1 METRTLVMA
10 AVMIAAAMA
19 FAISPLVTS
28 SAMAAK
34 GGVNPGGSTTTTC
47 THNGNGDTSSGSC
60 SNPSGTTQT
69 TTCTKVHGKFT
80 CTTTSG

>member
-1 METRTLVMA
+1 MKTQTLVIA
-10 AVMIAAAMA
+10 AVIIAATASLA
-19 FAISPLVTS
+19 LAPTFTS
-28 SAMAAK
+28 TAMAAK
-34 GGVNPGGSTTTTC
+34 GGVNPGGSTTTEC
-47 THNGNGDTSSGSC
+47 VHNGNDRTSEGTC